1 MSESM
6 KNAALL
12 KVRFYCQ
19 YADDFEINIELV
31 DSNRVEG
38 LQSAWNKAIEHYCPS
53 ETQKMQ
59 KQLKRKLGSIYTFY
73 DQLAIVLCFVN
84 ADGKRDEVR
93 VTATMT

>member
-31 DSNRVEG
+31 DSNRLEG
-38 LQSAWNKAIEHYCPS
+38 
-53 ETQKMQ
+53 
-59 KQLKRKLGSIYTFY
+59 
-73 DQLAIVLCFVN
+73 
-84 ADGKRDEVR
+84 
-93 VTATMT
+93 